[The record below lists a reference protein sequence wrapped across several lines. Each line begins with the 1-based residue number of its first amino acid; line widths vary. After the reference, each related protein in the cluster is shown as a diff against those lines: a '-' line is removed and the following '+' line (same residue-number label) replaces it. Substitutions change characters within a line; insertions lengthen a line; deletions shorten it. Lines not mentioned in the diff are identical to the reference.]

1 MNKTPLTRRRLL
13 ASGAAAATLPLIGR
27 RAHAQAAWPAK
38 PVRIVVGYP
47 AGGQTD
53 GIARAYAEFLTRH
66 FNQTFVVENKGGG
79 SGSVG
84 AIDVKNS
91 PPDGHTLMCTIST
104 TMIQNRVTIKN
115 LAYDPEKDFA
125 IFSVVKGSGLLMVVQ
140 ANSGVTNLK
149 EFVAFARKTDKVSMG
164 TYAVGSTPH
173 IVAFELNRQFG
184 LKIEPI
190 HYRGEAP
197 MWADF
202 MAGSIETA
210 IGSYAVTSP
219 VLQSGRGRLIGTTG
233 ARLKPYPEIPTLAEQ
248 GAASKLFGVRGFTG
262 WWAPAKTPPEILKK
276 LSDAMVLAG
285 KDSRVEQALSSY
297 YLEPASDMAEAQR
310 QFTEES
316 PVLIQVLK
324 DLGIQGE

>member
-1 MNKTPLTRRRLL
+1 MTTRITRRRLI
-13 ASGAAAATLPLIGR
+13 AAGAATASLPLIGKP
-27 RAHAQAAWPAK
+27 ALAQAAWPSK

-47 AGGQTD
+47 VGGQTD
-53 GIARAYAEFLTRH
+53 GIARAYGEFLSRH

-84 AIDVKNS
+84 AIDVKQS
-91 PPDGHTLMCTIST
+91 PPDGHTVMCTIST
-104 TMIQNRVTIKN
+104 TMIQNRATIKN
-115 LAYDPEKDFA
+115 LAYDPMKDFA

-140 ANSGVTNLK
+140 TSSGVTNLK
-149 EFVAFARKTDKVSMG
+149 EFVEFAKKADKVSMG

-173 IVAFELNRQFG
+173 IVAFELNRQYG

-210 IGSYAVTSP
+210 IGGYAITSP
-219 VLQSGRGRLIGTTG
+219 VLQTNRGRLIGTTG
-233 ARLKPYPEIPTLAEQ
+233 ARIKPFPDIPTLAEQ
-248 GAASKLFGVRGFTG
+248 GATSKLFGVRGFTG
-262 WWAPAKTPPEILKK
+262 WWAPAKTSPEILKK

-285 KDSRVEQALSSY
+285 KDPKVEQSLSNY
-297 YLEPASDMAEAQR
+297 YLEPASDMTEAQR
-310 QFTEES
+310 QFSQES
-316 PVLIQVLK
+316 PVLLSVLK
-324 DLGIQGE
+324 DLGIQAE

>member
-1 MNKTPLTRRRLL
+1 MTHHLTRRRLL
-13 ASGAAAATLPLIGR
+13 AASAATATLSLIST
-27 RAHAQAAWPAK
+27 RASAQAAWPSK

-53 GIARAYAEFLTRH
+53 GIARAYGEFLSRH
-66 FNQTFVVENKGGG
+66 FGQTFVVENKGGG

-84 AIDVKNS
+84 AIDVKQS

-104 TMIQNRVTIKN
+104 TMIQNRATIKN

-140 ANSGVTNLK
+140 SSSGATNLQ
-149 EFVAFARKTDKVSMG
+149 EFIAFAKKADKVSMG

-173 IVAFELNRQFG
+173 IVAFELNKQYG

-202 MAGSIETA
+202 MAGSTDAA

-233 ARLKPYPEIPTLAEQ
+233 ARLKPHPEIPTLAEQ
-248 GAASKLFGVRGFTG
+248 GASSKLFGVRGFTG
-262 WWAPAKTPPEILKK
+262 WWAPAGTPGDILKK

-285 KDSRVEQALSSY
+285 QDARVQQALATY

-310 QFTEES
+310 QFSEES
-316 PVLIQVLK
+316 PVLLQVLS
-324 DLGIQGE
+324 DLGIKGE